1 MLMPY
6 SNYYRRI
13 VASAVLCIISCHGTQ
28 SLAEAPQKPAGAQT
42 ASLHIVAVVG
52 NHAISSFDVDS
63 RLKFIFATTNISHTP
78 DMVANIR
85 PQVIRSLIDE
95 SLETQEAAKNNI
107 QIEDKEVVQAIATI
121 EEQRGMPPGGISA
134 ILKEHRVPEKTFTDQ
149 IRAQLAWGRLLSKIV
164 RPKIKISENEVSLA
178 QGRIS
183 IPAAKNNIKEI
194 EIAVIN
200 LPVEKA
206 KDEKEIKKLGD
217 KLWGELNKG
226 ARFEEIARQFSA
238 NSDGKSFWIRQEQ
251 LDPAVASVLKT
262 MTEGTVTQ
270 PIRTA
275 NGYSIIK
282 LLHIRASKDNS
293 PEMEVTLKEIL
304 LKLKPTASG
313 KEADILL
320 QIAEE
325 VAKNPG
331 SCQEKGVASISD
343 PDNFDIEVNFR
354 KAPMSELPPALRS
367 ISDSLKLGDISTP
380 FASAE
385 GIRLYMLCDKKDI
398 TNQPVSADKVREI
411 LFKQKFE
418 LEAQKYLRN
427 LRRETFI
434 EIRG

>member
-1 MLMPY
+1 MPY
-6 SNYYRRI
+6 SNIHRRI
-13 VASAVLCIISCHGTQ
+13 IAGAALGIISCHWGQ
-28 SLAEAPQKPAGAQT
+28 SWAEAPQKPVAAQSG
-42 ASLHIVAVVG
+42 SLHIVAVAG

-63 RLKFIFATTNISHTP
+63 RLKFIFATTNISRTA

-95 SLETQEAAKNNI
+95 SLEIQEAAKNNI
-107 QIEDKEVVQAIATI
+107 QIDDKEVAQAIGAI

-134 ILKEHRVPEKTFTDQ
+134 ILKEHSVPEKTLTDQ
-149 IRAQLAWGRLLSKIV
+149 VRAQLAWGRLLSKTV
-164 RPKIKISENEVSLA
+164 RPRIKISDSEIALA

-183 IPAAKNNIKEI
+183 IPAVKNNIKEM
-194 EIAVIN
+194 EISVIN
-200 LPVEKA
+200 LPVEKP
-206 KDEKEIKKLGD
+206 KDEKEIKGLSD

-238 NSDGKSFWIRQEQ
+238 SSDGKPFWIRPEQ
-251 LDPAVASVLKT
+251 LDPAVAGVLKAT
-262 MTEGTVTQ
+262 AEGAVTQ

-282 LLHIRASKDNS
+282 LLHIRASKDNT

-304 LKLKPTASG
+304 LKLKPAASS
-313 KEADILL
+313 KEADVLL

-398 TNQPVSADKVREI
+398 TNQPVNADKVREI